1 MNTLDNLND
10 FIGKNTVFA
19 IGVVEDVSDPLTL
32 GRVKARYFGYHTA
45 DKSKIPTIDLPWSQ
59 VLQSSASTSG
69 VGFSP
74 NYLKPDSWVFAI
86 FMDGETAQF
95 PVIMGAIPR
104 IHDVSNP
111 ASFIGNS
118 GAGYRGTSSLYSG
131 DAVGPNTNAAYGDG
145 FSPMAMA
152 NPGGG
157 SVIADDGSHLTKQ
170 NIPHWPLKVYK
181 PTPALGDYGLACKDG
196 NHSLFIH
203 YASAL
208 ALEELGR
215 RFGKNPGI
223 NSAYRTPAYNASV
236 GGAKNSQHMK
246 GRAFDVSYASIGGS
260 SQANLARFAQ
270 TAVQCGFVGFGLYNS
285 FIHIDTGS
293 GRVWNGAKAGWFV
306 NAIKQAGWYPGKPG
320 LKDVRTSNAQ
330 TTPSANNNVDSTTT
344 GSVSND
350 QELKRQAIKNIES
363 NGGNYGAVGNVVPS
377 GQYAGQRAYGAYQ
390 VMEGNIGPWTRQY
403 YGTALTTQE
412 FLNNPAAQDA
422 VFDGEFGR
430 LERATGSPGKAAQA
444 WFGGLGSVGRT
455 SNTDVN
461 GMSIGQYEQKF
472 NNYYLGQGGTNQ
484 VANGQSSYGFSDA
497 SGSLPYGGY
506 TGKPSTHHNA
516 VGLNGNLFQPEIT
529 RNNDARL
536 TGFPVSGDKGSVGE
550 PEVAAAP
557 QYPYNYVYASLT
569 GHMWEMDD
577 TPGVERV
584 NFQHKNGSR
593 MEMGTEGT
601 VVVKA
606 MGNYYSVAGGSSY
619 TLTMGAYN
627 LSAVDD
633 IDIRSTSDVTLH
645 ADGSFSIIANNDSVE
660 TVAGKKDMLV
670 GETMQ
675 IKAKRLIIEAENID
689 FVSSGNITME
699 AGGNM
704 SVRAGGTFATSSKDA
719 KINASGSFDA
729 DAGSMGWLEGKTK
742 AMPEMTAKS
751 TDLGKAP
758 KRAVIEKGR
767 QRPNSDNTAVTT
779 GDAMAHYGKSDPT
792 RRTA

>member
-1 MNTLDNLND
+1 
-10 FIGKNTVFA
+10 
-19 IGVVEDVSDPLTL
+19 
-32 GRVKARYFGYHTA
+32 
-45 DKSKIPTIDLPWSQ
+45 
-59 VLQSSASTSG
+59 
-69 VGFSP
+69 
-74 NYLKPDSWVFAI
+74 
-86 FMDGETAQF
+86 
-95 PVIMGAIPR
+95 
-104 IHDVSNP
+104 
-111 ASFIGNS
+111 
-118 GAGYRGTSSLYSG
+118 
-131 DAVGPNTNAAYGDG
+131 
-145 FSPMAMA
+145 
-152 NPGGG
+152 
-157 SVIADDGSHLTKQ
+157 
-170 NIPHWPLKVYK
+170 
-181 PTPALGDYGLACKDG
+181 
-196 NHSLFIH
+196 
-203 YASAL
+203 
-208 ALEELGR
+208 
-215 RFGKNPGI
+215 
-223 NSAYRTPAYNASV
+223 
-236 GGAKNSQHMK
+236 MK

-344 GSVSND
+344 ANEPTTRKETEALLESEMRKRGYNDYAIAAAKAHAFHESGFDPGGFNPNDKGSAAEGIFQWND
-350 QELKRQAIKNIES
+350 RRQSMI
-363 NGGNYGAVGNVVPS
+363 NYGAQGSASKQIDFFFHELNTTESRANNMLRNATSIEQANLAMKAYERYDDSQGETAKRLATAKQFYTGN
-377 GQYAGQRAYGAYQ
+377 A
-390 VMEGNIGPWTRQY
+390 
-403 YGTALTTQE
+403 TA
-412 FLNNPAAQDA
+412 
-422 VFDGEFGR
+422 
-430 LERATGSPGKAAQA
+430 
-444 WFGGLGSVGRT
+444 
-455 SNTDVN
+455 SN
-461 GMSIGQYEQKF
+461 
-472 NNYYLGQGGTNQ
+472 
-484 VANGQSSYGFSDA
+484 AGFSRGFADA

-606 MGNYYSVAGGSSY
+606 MGNFYSVAGGSSY

-660 TVAGKKDMLV
+660 TVAGKKDILV

-689 FVSSGNITME
+689 FTASANITME
-699 AGGNM
+699 AGGNV
-704 SVRAGGTFATSSKDA
+704 SVRSGGTFATSSKDA

-779 GDAMAHYGKSDPT
+779 GDAMAHYSKSDPT
-792 RRTA
+792 KRTA